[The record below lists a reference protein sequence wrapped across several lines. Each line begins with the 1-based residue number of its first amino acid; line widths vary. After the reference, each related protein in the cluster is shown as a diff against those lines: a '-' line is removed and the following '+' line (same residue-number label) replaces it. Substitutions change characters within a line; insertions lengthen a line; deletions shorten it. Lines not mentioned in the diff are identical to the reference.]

1 MQPTIKATIVN
12 KRMQPNIKTSM
23 VNKRMQPTLLKQQ
36 LLIRECNL
44 LY

>member
-36 LLIRECNL
+36 L
-44 LY
+44 